1 MQCGS
6 RISLSKLLWRHPFP
20 SSPRPISPISLTS
33 PIQAQTQLAFNSVFF
48 SSKPFLFHSQ
58 AQFLG
63 YQNPRRY
70 TSATESGAE
79 SGAYAD
85 VDKQVD
91 GKEVETPKESQET
104 LYFDEE
110 PQCPKAAVKEVLEK
124 YEGLMAKLS
133 EPEKAALHRSM
144 GQKIEQFKAE
154 LKQMEIEDQ

>member
-6 RISLSKLLWRHPFP
+6 RISLSKLLWRHPLP
-20 SSPRPISPISLTS
+20 SSPTPISPISLTS
-33 PIQAQTQLAFNSVFF
+33 PTQAQTRLAFTSVLLF
-48 SSKPFLFHSQ
+48 SKPYLLHSQ

-63 YQNPRRY
+63 YQTPRRY
-70 TSATESGAE
+70 TSATESGA
-79 SGAYAD
+79 YAD
-85 VDKQVD
+85 VNKQVD
-91 GKEVETPKESQET
+91 GKEIETPKVSKET
-104 LYFDEE
+104 FYFDEE

-154 LKQMEIEDQ
+154 LKQMEMEDQ